1 MLFRSYERI
10 KRCGVDEIKDLSI
23 YGVRKSDIAWVQTQK
38 NWVPIEQFIADVL
51 GKLTP
56 TALASLAAVE
66 VDNGKIFGYNK
77 DIAPLVSATSPYR
90 VLVEKL
96 KGVAKSSSFSS
107 SDLTYLLKQYAPGVD
122 YSAVAEQLKAE
133 MAAVRNRY
141 PLLSS
146 IRDWD
151 INNSA
156 VAEYINLIDT
166 SKGI

>member
-1 MLFRSYERI
+1 MLFRS
-10 KRCGVDEIKDLSI
+10 
-23 YGVRKSDIAWVQTQK
+23 
-38 NWVPIEQFIADVL
+38 
-51 GKLTP
+51 
-56 TALASLAAVE
+56 
-66 VDNGKIFGYNK
+66 
-77 DIAPLVSATSPYR
+77 LVSATSPYR

-96 KGVAKSSSFSS
+96 KGVAKSSGFSS
-107 SDLTYLLKQYAPGVD
+107 SDLAYLLKQYAPGVD

>member
-1 MLFRSYERI
+1 MKIWLIF
-10 KRCGVDEIKDLSI
+10 G
-23 YGVRKSDIAWVQTQK
+23 
-38 NWVPIEQFIADVL
+38 VL

>member
-1 MLFRSYERI
+1 MLFR
-10 KRCGVDEIKDLSI
+10 
-23 YGVRKSDIAWVQTQK
+23 
-38 NWVPIEQFIADVL
+38 
-51 GKLTP
+51 
-56 TALASLAAVE
+56 
-66 VDNGKIFGYNK
+66 
-77 DIAPLVSATSPYR
+77 
-90 VLVEKL
+90 
-96 KGVAKSSSFSS
+96 SSFSS

-122 YSAVAEQLKAE
+122 YLVVAEQLKAE

-151 INNSA
+151 INGSA